1 MNSFRSMDKAVL
13 VTDANGFI
21 GRHLVRALRAAGHL
35 VFTHSRGE
43 GDIANCRL
51 NFEGVGHVF
60 HLAAQT
66 FVPDSWSGPLG
77 FYEVNVL
84 GTVNVLEFC
93 RSWGASLTLLSSY
106 VYGRSADL
114 PISENEPLQAFNPYS
129 HTKILAEE
137 IGRYYEQQFGVPVTI
152 VRPFNIYG
160 PGQARRFLV
169 PTILL
174 QAIDPR
180 TTTIVVADLR
190 PRRDYIFITDLV
202 DLLVG
207 MIFRREGGTF
217 NAGSGSSWGVDEV
230 ISIVNELLP
239 APKAVRSEGCLRQE
253 EILNVVADISRVRSE
268 FGWEPR
274 VAFRDGLRDT
284 LDWIQASRIL

>member
-1 MNSFRSMDKAVL
+1 MDKAVL
-13 VTDANGFI
+13 VTGANGFI

-106 VYGRSADL
+106 VYGRSAHL
-114 PISENEPLQAFNPYS
+114 PISENE
-129 HTKILAEE
+129 T
-137 IGRYYEQQFGVPVTI
+137 VTG
-152 VRPFNIYG
+152 FES
-160 PGQARRFLV
+160 L
-169 PTILL
+169 
-174 QAIDPR
+174 
-180 TTTIVVADLR
+180 
-190 PRRDYIFITDLV
+190 
-202 DLLVG
+202 
-207 MIFRREGGTF
+207 
-217 NAGSGSSWGVDEV
+217 
-230 ISIVNELLP
+230 
-239 APKAVRSEGCLRQE
+239 
-253 EILNVVADISRVRSE
+253 
-268 FGWEPR
+268 
-274 VAFRDGLRDT
+274 
-284 LDWIQASRIL
+284 

>member
-1 MNSFRSMDKAVL
+1 MNSFRATDKAVL
-13 VTDANGFI
+13 VTGANGFI

-43 GDIANCRL
+43 RDIANCRL

-93 RSWGASLTLLSSY
+93 RSWEASLTLLSSY
-106 VYGRSADL
+106 VYGRPAHL

-137 IGRYYEQQFGVPVTI
+137 IGRYYEQQFGRVSQLFAHSTSMDPGRIADSWYQPFSCKPSIQERQQSLWPICVPDETI
-152 VRPFNIYG
+152 SLSLI
-160 PGQARRFLV
+160 
-169 PTILL
+169 
-174 QAIDPR
+174 
-180 TTTIVVADLR
+180 
-190 PRRDYIFITDLV
+190 
-202 DLLVG
+202 
-207 MIFRREGGTF
+207 
-217 NAGSGSSWGVDEV
+217 W
-230 ISIVNELLP
+230 
-239 APKAVRSEGCLRQE
+239 
-253 EILNVVADISRVRSE
+253 
-268 FGWEPR
+268 
-274 VAFRDGLRDT
+274 
-284 LDWIQASRIL
+284 